1 MQENRFAVSLR
12 HASSQAGLDNGTHF
26 VAGWD
31 HLCLVYLAVVFG
43 ATDADRYAVTVP
55 DALAAL
61 SRLTLLHY
69 KVDDKIA
76 VTKLPMPDEQ
86 RKRILDALK
95 VSLPSK

>member
-1 MQENRFAVSLR
+1 MA
-12 HASSQAGLDNGTHF
+12 HWAA
-26 VAGWD
+26 
-31 HLCLVYLAVVFG
+31 VFG
-43 ATDADRYAVTVP
+43 TTDVDRYAVTVP

-61 SRLTLLHY
+61 GRLTLLQY

-86 RKRILDALK
+86 QKRILDALK